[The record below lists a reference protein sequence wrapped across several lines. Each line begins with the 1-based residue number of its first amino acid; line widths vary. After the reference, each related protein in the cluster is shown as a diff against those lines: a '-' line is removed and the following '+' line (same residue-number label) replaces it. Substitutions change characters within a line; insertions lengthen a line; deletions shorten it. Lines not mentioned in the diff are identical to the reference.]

1 MPQDNDTF
9 QLPVLP
15 DQHDPPLKIS
25 RTATEQQQDQLNDV
39 DRVKNL
45 QQQTD
50 YVQGDRWYLVPTDW
64 ILRWQEQ
71 HNATDTTN
79 EAPSSSSLD
88 TTTTL
93 DGVIDMRPLLDNEG
107 ELVPN
112 LQVSKDVELLPSAAW
127 ELLSKK

>member
-9 QLPVLP
+9 QLPVLI

-50 YVQGDRWYLVPTDW
+50 YVQGDLWYLVPTDW

-71 HNATDTTN
+71 HNATDNTN
-79 EAPSSSSLD
+79 EASSSLD
-88 TTTTL
+88 TTAL
-93 DGVIDMRPLLDNEG
+93 DGGVIDMRRFLDNEG

-127 ELLSKK
+127 QLLSEK

>member
-1 MPQDNDTF
+1 MPQDNNTF

-45 QQQTD
+45 QQHTD
-50 YVQGDRWYLVPTDW
+50 YVQGDLWYLVPTDW

-71 HNATDTTN
+71 HNATDNTN
-79 EAPSSSSLD
+79 DGSSSSLD
-88 TTTTL
+88 TTTL
-93 DGVIDMRPLLDNEG
+93 DGVIDMRPFLDNEG

-127 ELLSKK
+127 QLLSEK